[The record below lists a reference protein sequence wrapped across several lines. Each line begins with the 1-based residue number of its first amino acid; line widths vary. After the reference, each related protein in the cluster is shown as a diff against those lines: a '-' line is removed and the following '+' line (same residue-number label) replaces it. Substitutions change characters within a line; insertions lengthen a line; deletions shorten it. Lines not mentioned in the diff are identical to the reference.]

1 MNKLLASLTIMG
13 IVMAGCSSDEPNTDD
28 PVQQLAKIELNSSE
42 TVENEALNVFALD
55 LFAKATAI
63 PEMQSKDGN
72 CVISP
77 LSASMALG
85 LMANAA
91 DDASSTQIANMMG
104 ISNLNSL
111 NSTCSKLLEYLPDE
125 SNGATM
131 IIANSAWMNSI
142 FSFKNDFIASISES
156 YNAETFNIDFSRSD
170 IAELM
175 NQWCSKN
182 TKGLINN
189 AVQDV
194 KQSTPMCLLNALYF
208 EGLWKT
214 PFNKNLTKDAVFHGT
229 SGDKSVKMMHNT
241 DGYKYYLM
249 DDCSGVCVPFKNA
262 TTEMLFVL
270 PDSDVDIETLAASF
284 DSKKFAKMLESSPGT
299 PSVSLYVPKFKIADR
314 TSLNKV
320 LHQCGLDL
328 GKVTMDK
335 AVSAATEGSSM
346 GQSVYIEVNEEGA
359 KLAAVTDRSPS
370 ASIGLSFVID
380 RPFLFFVRNNVTG
393 TILMAGCVRN
403 I

>member
-13 IVMAGCSSDEPNTDD
+13 IMMAGCSSDEPNTDD

-42 TVENEALNVFALD
+42 TVENEALNTFALD

-131 IIANSAWMNSI
+131 MIANSAWTNSI
-142 FSFKNDFIASISES
+142 FSIKNDFIASISES

-182 TKGLINN
+182 TKGLIDN
-189 AVQDV
+189 AVESV
-194 KQSTPMCLLNALYF
+194 NPSSPMYLFNAMYF
-208 EGLWKT
+208 EGLWKS
-214 PFNKNLTKDAVFHGT
+214 PFDKSDTKDAVFHGA
-229 SGDKSVKMMHNT
+229 SGDKSAKMMHNT
-241 DGYKYYLM
+241 AIYKVYEM

-262 TTEMLFVL
+262 TTDMLLVM
-270 PDSDVDIETLAASF
+270 PDADVDIETLATSF
-284 DSKKFAKMLESSPGT
+284 DSKKFEKMLESSPG
-299 PSVSLYVPKFKIADR
+299 SKMLDLGIPKFKIADR
-314 TSLNKV
+314 TSLDEV
-320 LHQCGLDL
+320 LRQCGVELD
-328 GKVTMDK
+328 KVTMEK
-335 AVSAATEGSSM
+335 ALGSSIRGCSM
-346 GQSVYIEVNEEGA
+346 GQSVHIEVDENGA
-359 KLAAVTDRSPS
+359 KVAAVTSGMTS
-370 ASIGLSFVID
+370 AAMGSSFVID